1 MGQALIGAA
10 LNSYLD
16 AWQVARLRKIKGSL
30 IGFFEQTF
38 GVYALILY

>member
-10 LNSYLD
+10 LNSYSD
-16 AWQVARLRKIKGSL
+16 AWQVARLRKNKGSL

-38 GVYALILY
+38 GVYVFLLI